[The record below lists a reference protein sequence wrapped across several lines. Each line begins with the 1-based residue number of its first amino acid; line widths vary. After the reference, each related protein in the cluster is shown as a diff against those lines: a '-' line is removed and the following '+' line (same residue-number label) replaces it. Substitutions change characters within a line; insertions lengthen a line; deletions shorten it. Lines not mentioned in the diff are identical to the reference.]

1 MRTGGDA
8 CRELR
13 MREVIWENFICGRW
27 GYSIGLLGLGSV
39 VDGESLIEADEDGL
53 SRMSG
58 RVGIV
63 C

>member
-1 MRTGGDA
+1 MRTGGVA

-13 MREVIWENFICGRW
+13 MGEIIWENLSAGG
-27 GYSIGLLGLGSV
+27 GYCIGLLGLGSV
-39 VDGESLIEADEDGL
+39 VDDESLLEADEDGL